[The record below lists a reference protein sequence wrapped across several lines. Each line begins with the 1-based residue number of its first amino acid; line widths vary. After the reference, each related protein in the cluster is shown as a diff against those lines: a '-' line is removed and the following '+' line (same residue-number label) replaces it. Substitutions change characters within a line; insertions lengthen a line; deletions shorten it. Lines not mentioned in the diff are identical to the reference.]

1 MFESYRG
8 EGEKDNGGRALVK
21 PVKVGLLGLGTVGT
35 GVVRIVEGNQEDLSS
50 QVGSPIVIEKIAVKN
65 TEKDRVIAVDRA
77 KLTVDPWEV
86 IRHPDIDV
94 IVEVMGG
101 IDQTKEY
108 ILEAL
113 ERGKHIVTANKDL
126 MALHGSEILAK
137 AQEKQCDVFYE
148 ASVAGGIPIIRTLIE
163 GFSSDRITRIMGIVN
178 GTTNFIL
185 TKMSQEGAS
194 YEEVLAEAQA
204 LGYAETDPTSDV
216 EGLDAA
222 RKMAI
227 LGTLGFRTNV
237 ELKDVTVKGITS
249 VTREDITYAKRLGYE
264 MKLLGIADRRDDEIT
279 ISVQPTMVRQ
289 NHPIASVNGVFNA
302 VYVHGEAVGE
312 TMFYGAGAGELPTAT
327 SVVAD
332 IVAVIKNLKLGVN
345 GLKAIVPYKQKRLQS
360 DEHIMSKNFILL
372 HVDDKAGVLAQIT
385 QIFAEYEVSLAS
397 VVQQPNEHNPDAE
410 IIIVTHNASKASMDK
425 VLKHFESLA
434 VIRRIK
440 SVYRVEG

>member
-1 MFESYRG
+1 M
-8 EGEKDNGGRALVK
+8 K

-35 GVVRIVEGNQEDLSS
+35 GVIRIVEGHQEDLSS
-50 QVGSPIVIEKIAVKN
+50 QVGSPIVIEKVAVRSMDKVRNIAI
-65 TEKDRVIAVDRA
+65 DSS
-77 KLTVDPWEV
+77 KLTDNPLDV
-86 IRHPDIDV
+86 IRDPEIDV

-101 IDQTKEY
+101 IDGTKEY

-163 GFSSDRITRIMGIVN
+163 GFSSDRIMKIMGIVN

-194 YEEVLAEAQA
+194 YEDVLKEAQE
-204 LGYAETDPTSDV
+204 LGYAESDPTSDV

-237 ELKDVTVKGITS
+237 ELSDVSVSGISS
-249 VTREDITYAKRLGYE
+249 VSKEDILYAKQLGYE
-264 MKLLGIADRRDDEIT
+264 MKLLGIADRQDEQFS
-279 ISVQPTMVRQ
+279 ISVQPTMVKKS
-289 NHPIASVNGVFNA
+289 HPIASVNGVFNA
-302 VYVHGEAVGE
+302 VYVYGEAVGE
-312 TMFYGAGAGELPTAT
+312 TMFYGAGAGEMPTAT

-332 IVAVIKNLKLGVN
+332 LVAVVKNLKLGVN
-345 GLKAIVPYKQKRLQS
+345 GLKAIVPYKVKKLKS
-360 DEHIMSKNFILL
+360 DEEISYKNFLLL
-372 HVDDKAGVLAQIT
+372 HVEDKAGVLARIT
-385 QIFAEYEVSLAS
+385 QVFAEYDVSLES
-397 VVQQPNEHNPDAE
+397 VVQSPNEHTDAE
-410 IIIVTHNASKASMDK
+410 IMIVTHDASQANMNK
-425 VLKHFESLA
+425 VLQHFESLD

>member
-1 MFESYRG
+1 M
-8 EGEKDNGGRALVK
+8 K
-21 PVKVGLLGLGTVGT
+21 PVRVGLLGLGTVGT
-35 GVVRIVEGNQEDLSS
+35 GVVRIVEGHQEDLSS
-50 QVGSPIVIEKIAVKN
+50 QVGSPITIERIAVKHL
-65 TEKDRVIAVDRA
+65 EKYRSVSVDQT
-77 KLTVDPWEV
+77 KLTEDPWEV
-86 IRHPDIDV
+86 IRDPEIDV

-101 IDQTKEY
+101 IEQTKSY

-113 ERGKHIVTANKDL
+113 DRGKHIVTANKDL
-126 MALHGSEILAK
+126 MALHGAEILVK

-163 GFSSDRITRIMGIVN
+163 GFSSDRIMKIMGIVN

-194 YEEVLAEAQA
+194 YEDVLAEAQQ
-204 LGYAETDPTSDV
+204 LGYAEADPTSDV

-237 ELKDVTVKGITS
+237 ELQDVSVKGIS
-249 VTREDITYAKRLGYE
+249 QVTKDDIAYAKRLGYE
-264 MKLLGIADRRDDEIT
+264 MKLLGIAERQDDEFS
-279 ISVQPTMVRQ
+279 ISVQPTMVRKG
-289 NHPIASVNGVFNA
+289 HPIAAVNGVFNA
-302 VYVHGEAVGE
+302 VYVYGEAVGE
-312 TMFYGAGAGELPTAT
+312 TMFYGAGAGEMPTAT

-332 IVAVIKNLKLGVN
+332 LVAIIKNLKLGVN
-345 GLKAIVPYKQKRLQS
+345 GLKAIVPYKLKKLKT
-360 DEHIMSKNFILL
+360 DEQIVYKNFILL

-385 QIFAEYEVSLAS
+385 QVFAQHDVSLES

-410 IIIVTHNASKASMDK
+410 IIIVTHNASKANMDK
-425 VLKHFESLA
+425 VLNHFEGLD

>member
-1 MFESYRG
+1 M
-8 EGEKDNGGRALVK
+8 VK

-50 QVGSPIVIEKIAVKN
+50 QVGSPIVIEKISVKN
-65 TEKDRVIAVDRA
+65 TVKDRVIAVDRA
-77 KLTVDPWEV
+77 KLTEDPWEV

-101 IDQTKEY
+101 IEQTKEY

-137 AQEKQCDVFYE
+137 AQEKKCDVFYE

-204 LGYAETDPTSDV
+204 LGYAEADPTSDV

-237 ELKDVTVKGITS
+237 ELKDVAVSGISS
-249 VTREDITYAKRLGYE
+249 VTREDITYARRLGYE
-264 MKLLGIADRRDDEIT
+264 MKLLGIADCRDDEIN

-289 NHPIASVNGVFNA
+289 SHPIASVNGVFNA

-332 IVAVIKNLKLGVN
+332 LVAVIKNLKLGVN

-360 DEHIMSKNFILL
+360 DEQIMSKNFILL

-425 VLKHFESLA
+425 VLKHFESLS

>member
-1 MFESYRG
+1 M
-8 EGEKDNGGRALVK
+8 K
-21 PVKVGLLGLGTVGT
+21 PIKVGLLGLGTVGT
-35 GVVRIVEGNQEDLSS
+35 GVVRILEGNQEDLSS

-65 TEKDRVIAVDRA
+65 IEKARNINVDSD
-77 KLTVDPWEV
+77 KLTEDPWEV

-101 IDQTKEY
+101 VDQTKEY

-126 MALHGSEILAK
+126 MALYGSEILAK
-137 AQEKQCDVFYE
+137 AEEKRCDVYYE

-163 GFSSDRITRIMGIVN
+163 GFSSDRITKIMGIVN
-178 GTTNFIL
+178 GTTNYVL

-194 YEEVLAEAQA
+194 YEEVLKEAQD
-204 LGYAETDPTSDV
+204 LGYAEADPTSDV

-227 LGTLGFRTNV
+227 LATLGFHTNV
-237 ELKDVTVKGITS
+237 ELRDVSVCGISS
-249 VTREDITYAKRLGYE
+249 VTKEDIGYARSLGYE
-264 MKLLGIADRRDDEIT
+264 MKLLGIAERQDDQIT
-279 ISVQPTMVRQ
+279 ISVQPTMVNKQ
-289 NHPIASVNGVFNA
+289 HPIASVNGVFNA

-327 SVVAD
+327 SIVAD
-332 IVAVIKNLKLGVN
+332 LVSVIRNLKLGVS
-345 GLKAIVPYKQKRLQS
+345 GLKAIAPYKEKRLIN
-360 DEHIMSKNFILL
+360 DEEIQYKYFILL

-385 QIFAEYEVSLAS
+385 QIFAEYDVSLAS
-397 VVQQPNEHNPDAE
+397 VVQQPNEFNPDAE
-410 IIIVTHNASKASMDK
+410 IIIVTHEASKASMDK
-425 VLKHFESLA
+425 VQKHFESLD
-434 VIRRIK
+434 VIRKVK